1 MRKFLQRMRTD
12 FQLAIITSLG
22 FCAVLGIIPFSIYRF
37 LSGNTFAG
45 ILDLFISLG
54 IVVAVANAWRSGNV
68 KRAGLLLAIV
78 NTVGCLLSASVLGP
92 PGQYWMYPALV
103 GNFLLLGRNQALLL
117 TASALVFLTLQGKA
131 YDSRLQLVM
140 FLVSASVT
148 SMIAFVFA
156 SRTETQRQQLEALA
170 TLDPLTGTGNR
181 RAMVRELQLA
191 VESFKR
197 DGSVFGLAML
207 DLDHFKQIN
216 DKHGHECGD
225 EVLVDFAELIRE
237 HTRKIDRCFRFGGE
251 EFVLLMPSTDV
262 EALRVID
269 SHLREYIAGKL
280 RCREEQVTVS
290 IGAAALRKGEDW
302 QAWLARADAAL
313 YCAKHEGRNCTVVD
327 P

>member
-1 MRKFLQRMRTD
+1 MRKVLQRMRTD

-37 LSGNTFAG
+37 LSGNAFAG
-45 ILDLFISLG
+45 VVDLLISVG
-54 IVVAVANAWRSGNV
+54 IVVAVLNAWKSGNV

-78 NTVGCLLSASVLGP
+78 NTAGCLLSASVLGP

-103 GNFLLLGRNQALLL
+103 GNFLLLDRKQALLL
-117 TASALVFLTLQGKA
+117 TASALVFLTVQGKA

-156 SRTETQRQQLEALA
+156 SRTDTQRQQLEALA

-197 DGSVFGLAML
+197 TGSPFGLAML

-225 EVLVDFAELIRE
+225 EVLVDFAELVRQ
-237 HTRKIDRCFRFGGE
+237 HTRKVDRCFRFGGE

-269 SHLREYIAGKL
+269 SHLREYVAGKL

-327 P
+327 A

>member
-1 MRKFLQRMRTD
+1 MRTD

-45 ILDLFISLG
+45 IVDLVISLG
-54 IVVAVANAWRSGNV
+54 IVVAVANAWQSGNV
-68 KRAGLLLAIV
+68 KRAGLLLAVV
-78 NTVGCLLSASVLGP
+78 NTAGCLLSASVLGP

-117 TASALVFLTLQGKA
+117 TASALVFLTVQGKA

-197 DGSVFGLAML
+197 DGTVFGLAML
-207 DLDHFKQIN
+207 DLDHFKQVN
-216 DKHGHECGD
+216 DKHGHERGD
-225 EVLVDFAELIRE
+225 GVLVDFAELIRKN
-237 HTRKIDRCFRFGGE
+237 TRKVDRCFRFGGE
-251 EFVLLMPSTDV
+251 EFVLLMPGTDA
-262 EALRVID
+262 EGLRVID
-269 SHLREYIAGKL
+269 SHLREYIADKL
-280 RCREEQVTVS
+280 RCCGEQVTVS

-302 QAWLARADAAL
+302 QSWLARADAAL

-327 P
+327 A

>member
-1 MRKFLQRMRTD
+1 MRTD

-22 FCAVLGIIPFSIYRF
+22 FCAVLGIVPFSIYRF

-45 ILDLFISLG
+45 IIDLIISAG
-54 IVVAVANAWRSGNV
+54 IVVAVVNAWRSGNV

-78 NTVGCLLSASVLGP
+78 NTAGCLLSASVLGP

-117 TASALVFLTLQGKA
+117 TASALIFLTVQGKA

-197 DGSVFGLAML
+197 EGSVFGLAML
-207 DLDHFKQIN
+207 DLDHFKQVN
-216 DKHGHECGD
+216 DKHGHERGD
-225 EVLVDFAELIRE
+225 GVLVDFAELIRKN
-237 HTRKIDRCFRFGGE
+237 TRKVDRCFRFGGE
-251 EFVLLMPSTDV
+251 EFVLLMPGTDA
-262 EALRVID
+262 EGLRVID
-269 SHLREYIAGKL
+269 SHLREYIADKL
-280 RCREEQVTVS
+280 RCCGEQVTVS
-290 IGAAALRKGEDW
+290 IGAAALRKDEDW
-302 QAWLARADAAL
+302 QSWLARADAAL

-327 P
+327 A

>member
-1 MRKFLQRMRTD
+1 MRTD

-22 FCAVLGIIPFSIYRF
+22 FCAVLGIVPFSIYRF

-45 ILDLFISLG
+45 IIDLIISAG
-54 IVVAVANAWRSGNV
+54 IVVAVVNAWRSGNV

-78 NTVGCLLSASVLGP
+78 NTAGCLLSASVLGP

-117 TASALVFLTLQGKA
+117 TASALIFLTVQGKA

-197 DGSVFGLAML
+197 EGSVFGLAML
-207 DLDHFKQIN
+207 DLDHFKQVN
-216 DKHGHECGD
+216 DKHGHERGD
-225 EVLVDFAELIRE
+225 GVLVDFAELIRKN
-237 HTRKIDRCFRFGGE
+237 TRKVDRCFRFGGE
-251 EFVLLMPSTDV
+251 EFVLLMPGTDA
-262 EALRVID
+262 EGLRVID
-269 SHLREYIAGKL
+269 SHLREYIANKL
-280 RCREEQVTVS
+280 RCCGEQVTVS
-290 IGAAALRKGEDW
+290 IGAAALRKDEDW
-302 QAWLARADAAL
+302 QSWLARADAAL

-327 P
+327 A

>member
-1 MRKFLQRMRTD
+1 MRTD

-22 FCAVLGIIPFSIYRF
+22 FCAVLGIVPFSIYRF

-45 ILDLFISLG
+45 IVDLIISAG
-54 IVVAVANAWRSGNV
+54 IVVAVVNAWQSGNV

-78 NTVGCLLSASVLGP
+78 NTAGCLLSASVLGP

-117 TASALVFLTLQGKA
+117 TASALVFLTVQGKA

-197 DGSVFGLAML
+197 EGSVFGLAML
-207 DLDHFKQIN
+207 DLDHFKQVN
-216 DKHGHECGD
+216 DKHGHERGD
-225 EVLVDFAELIRE
+225 GVLVDFAELIRKN
-237 HTRKIDRCFRFGGE
+237 TRKVDRCFRFGGE
-251 EFVLLMPSTDV
+251 EFVLLMPGTDA
-262 EALRVID
+262 EGLRVID
-269 SHLREYIAGKL
+269 SHLREYIANKL
-280 RCREEQVTVS
+280 RCCGEQVTVS
-290 IGAAALRKGEDW
+290 IGAAALRKDEDW
-302 QAWLARADAAL
+302 QSWLARADAAL

-327 P
+327 A

>member
-1 MRKFLQRMRTD
+1 MRTD

-22 FCAVLGIIPFSIYRF
+22 FCAVLGIVPFSIYRF

-45 ILDLFISLG
+45 IIDLVISAG

-68 KRAGLLLAIV
+68 KRAGLLLSIV
-78 NTVGCLLSASVLGP
+78 NTAGCLLSASVLGP

-117 TASALVFLTLQGKA
+117 TASALIFLTVQGKA

-156 SRTETQRQQLEALA
+156 SRTETQRQQLEALT

-197 DGSVFGLAML
+197 EGSVFGLAML
-207 DLDHFKQIN
+207 DLDHFKQVN
-216 DKHGHECGD
+216 DKHGHERGD
-225 EVLVDFAELIRE
+225 GVLVDFAELIRKN
-237 HTRKIDRCFRFGGE
+237 TRKVDRCFRFGGE
-251 EFVLLMPSTDV
+251 EFVLLMPGTDA
-262 EALRVID
+262 EGLRVID
-269 SHLREYIAGKL
+269 SHLREYIADKL
-280 RCREEQVTVS
+280 RCCGEQVTVS
-290 IGAAALRKGEDW
+290 IGAAALRKDEDW
-302 QAWLARADAAL
+302 QSWLARADAAL

-327 P
+327 A

>member
-1 MRKFLQRMRTD
+1 MRTD

-22 FCAVLGIIPFSIYRF
+22 ICAVLGIIPFSIYRF

-45 ILDLFISLG
+45 VVDLAISVG
-54 IVVAVANAWRSGNV
+54 IVIAVVNAWRSGNV

-78 NTVGCLLSASVLGP
+78 NTAGCLLSASVLGP

-103 GNFLLLGRNQALLL
+103 GNFLLLDRKQALLL
-117 TASALVFLTLQGKA
+117 TASALVFLTVQGKA

-156 SRTETQRQQLEALA
+156 SRTDTQRQQLEALA

-225 EVLVDFAELIRE
+225 EVLVDFADLIRQ

-262 EALRVID
+262 EALRIID

-327 P
+327 A

>member
-1 MRKFLQRMRTD
+1 MRTD

-22 FCAVLGIIPFSIYRF
+22 FCAVLGIVPFSIYRF

-45 ILDLFISLG
+45 IIDLIISAG
-54 IVVAVANAWRSGNV
+54 IVVAVVNAWRSGNV

-78 NTVGCLLSASVLGP
+78 NTAGCLLSASVLGP

-117 TASALVFLTLQGKA
+117 TASALVFLTVQGKA

-197 DGSVFGLAML
+197 EGSVFGLAML
-207 DLDHFKQIN
+207 DLDHFKQVN
-216 DKHGHECGD
+216 DKHGHERGD
-225 EVLVDFAELIRE
+225 GVLVDFAELIRKN
-237 HTRKIDRCFRFGGE
+237 TRKVDRCFRFGGE
-251 EFVLLMPSTDV
+251 EFVLLMPGTDA
-262 EALRVID
+262 EGLRVID
-269 SHLREYIAGKL
+269 SHLREYIANKL
-280 RCREEQVTVS
+280 RCCGEQVTVS
-290 IGAAALRKGEDW
+290 IGAAALRKDEDW
-302 QAWLARADAAL
+302 QSWLARADAAL

-327 P
+327 A

>member
-1 MRKFLQRMRTD
+1 MRTD

-45 ILDLFISLG
+45 IVDLVISVG
-54 IVVAVANAWRSGNV
+54 IVVAVVNAWRSGNV

-78 NTVGCLLSASVLGP
+78 NTAGCLLSASVLGP

-117 TASALVFLTLQGKA
+117 TASALVFLTVQGKA

-148 SMIAFVFA
+148 SLIAFVFA

-207 DLDHFKQIN
+207 DLDHFKEVN
-216 DKHGHECGD
+216 DRHGHERGD
-225 EVLVDFAELIRE
+225 GVLVDFAELIRQ
-237 HTRKIDRCFRFGGE
+237 HTRKVDRCFRFGGE
-251 EFVLLMPSTDV
+251 EFVLLMPSTDA

-269 SHLREYIAGKL
+269 SHLREYIAEKL
-280 RCREEQVTVS
+280 RCCGEQVTVS

-302 QAWLARADAAL
+302 QSWLARADAAL

-327 P
+327 A

>member
-1 MRKFLQRMRTD
+1 MRTD

-22 FCAVLGIIPFSIYRF
+22 FCAVLGIVPFSIYRF

-45 ILDLFISLG
+45 IIDLIISAG
-54 IVVAVANAWRSGNV
+54 IVVAVVNAWRSGNV

-78 NTVGCLLSASVLGP
+78 NTAGCLLSASVLGP

-117 TASALVFLTLQGKA
+117 TASALIFLTVQGKA

-197 DGSVFGLAML
+197 EGSVFGLAML
-207 DLDHFKQIN
+207 DLDHFKQVN
-216 DKHGHECGD
+216 DKHGHERGD
-225 EVLVDFAELIRE
+225 GVLVDYAELIRKN
-237 HTRKIDRCFRFGGE
+237 TRKVDRCFRFGGE
-251 EFVLLMPSTDV
+251 EFVLLMPGTDA
-262 EALRVID
+262 EGLRVID
-269 SHLREYIAGKL
+269 SHLREYIADKL
-280 RCREEQVTVS
+280 RCCGEQVTVS
-290 IGAAALRKGEDW
+290 IGAAALRKDEDW
-302 QAWLARADAAL
+302 QSWLARADAAL

-327 P
+327 A